1 MNLHGKITKDT
12 DDNALYT
19 LLGAVRYKNFSELY
33 NRLKNDDDLHQVFK
47 SDYLSSE
54 KLDKWFVQEFATQE
68 PQWDLKTMID
78 DEDYFDLVQRINDG
92 YSMSGFVLAHVD
104 SITDKYYRDGCH

>member
-1 MNLHGKITKDT
+1 MNLHEKITKET

-33 NRLKNDDDLHQVFK
+33 NRLKNDNNLHQVFK
-47 SDYLSSE
+47 SDYLSSK

-78 DEDYFDLVQRINDG
+78 DDDYFDLVERINDG

-104 SITDKYYRDGCH
+104 NITDKYYRDGCH